1 VVLLASSSGIIAGGF
16 GILRSWVCFWRPRR
30 IPAHAQTTLSSAI
43 RSSSAALTWS
53 PRRCAETAASRC
65 PAATSISGMGARKS
79 WRRGD
84 IGGITSRVR
93 FPREVAT
100 SRTSTSMDRHMEG
113 REYPLSRVEELVG
126 VCRART
132 GGSAGFE
139 PSSSRR
145 LIPITPQSEGGVRH
159 RRRRRP
165 SCGQPLAARR
175 TEGLLIHERTL
186 PLDCAP
192 WPGIM
197 SRIWVSDHVWLL
209 ARAIEA
215 IE

>member
-126 VCRART
+126 GLSCQDRGVCRVRT
-132 GGSAGFE
+132 LIEPPFDPHHAAVGGRRPPSKAPPTFLRATAGGSKDRG
-139 PSSSRR
+139 
-145 LIPITPQSEGGVRH
+145 ITHP
-159 RRRRRP
+159 
-165 SCGQPLAARR
+165 
-175 TEGLLIHERTL
+175 
-186 PLDCAP
+186 
-192 WPGIM
+192 
-197 SRIWVSDHVWLL
+197 
-209 ARAIEA
+209 
-215 IE
+215 